1 MTKIQFCHAIRLYT
15 NQNFKKK
22 NEKKNIDEAMAQG
35 KRCKRSIF
43 QLLLEF
49 DGKGIHYRL
58 RFVFGMDQNSFY
70 FQNGAA
76 SKKLHLLSHFFSML
90 SFLLLNVSF

>member
-22 NEKKNIDEAMAQG
+22 MKKKTKNIDEAMAQG

-49 DGKGIHYRL
+49 DGKDIHYRL

-76 SKKLHLLSHFFSML
+76 SKKLHLLSHFFSM
-90 SFLLLNVSF
+90 